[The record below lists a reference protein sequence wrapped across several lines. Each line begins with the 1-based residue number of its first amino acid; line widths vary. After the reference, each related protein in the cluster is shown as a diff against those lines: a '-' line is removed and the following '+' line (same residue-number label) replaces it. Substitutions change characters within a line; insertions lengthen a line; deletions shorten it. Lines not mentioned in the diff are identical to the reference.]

1 MLPRIVTSETCP
13 RFTSL
18 RKSENGRD
26 CCGPRL
32 EEVERSTLRQ
42 YSNHVRL
49 HIYPLVGNLKLARLS
64 TPMIEAFRDELL
76 KKDSRAMARKVLAS
90 LKSILSEGAAARL
103 SGAKLGS
110 ASESRCEE
118 ARSAQACGL
127 VVGRDIPSKEEIQ
140 TIISAADGR
149 WRPLLVTAVFTGMR
163 SSELR
168 GLAWDN
174 VDFDQK
180 LIHVRQREG

>member
-1 MLPRIVTSETCP
+1 VQR
-13 RFTSL
+13 R
-18 RKSENGRD
+18 G
-26 CCGPRL
+26 
-32 EEVERSTLRQ
+32 
-42 YSNHVRL
+42 
-49 HIYPLVGNLKLARLS
+49 LVAQN
-64 TPMIEAFRDELL
+64 
-76 KKDSRAMARKVLAS
+76 
-90 LKSILSEGAAARL
+90 
-103 SGAKLGS
+103 
-110 ASESRCEE
+110 
-118 ARSAQACGL
+118 SAQPVKVDVRKRNQRKL